1 MSLCLHLMLLIS
13 SGLPRREPK
22 MPIVA
27 DAYRLLIFFAF
38 AVAVIYAALS
48 VFPFRPNLF
57 KGQTQD

>member
-13 SGLPRREPK
+13 SGLPRRELK

-27 DAYRLLIFFAF
+27 DAYRLLIFSAF

-48 VFPFRPNLF
+48 VFPFHPNLF
-57 KGQTQD
+57 KG